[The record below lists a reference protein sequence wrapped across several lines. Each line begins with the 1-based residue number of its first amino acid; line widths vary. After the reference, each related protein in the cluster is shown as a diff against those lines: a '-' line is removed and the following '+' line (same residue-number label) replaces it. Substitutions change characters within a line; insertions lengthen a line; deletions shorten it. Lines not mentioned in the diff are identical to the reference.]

1 MDGLKVAYER
11 KQGVKDDSKV
21 SGLTGVMELPL
32 SERGWLW
39 EGKKAKVLARY
50 SSGEEE

>member
-1 MDGLKVAYER
+1 MKIELTALMDGLKVAYER

-32 SERGWLW
+32 SERG
-39 EGKKAKVLARY
+39 
-50 SSGEEE
+50 